1 MKIVRIILA
10 CCVLFPLASCH
21 LDFSVAKDSKEKKDT
36 IDGVEYTFLS
46 NSSKREVK
54 LLFFEARQ
62 FDFQVYFTGLDQ
74 PIQQSLSWGDFEE
87 KLDEPDCDFVL
98 VDSLSFLVSE
108 GKDQID
114 LNYHLRFVG
123 EQQTLAN
130 VTFQMNKTNDSW
142 VIH

>member
-1 MKIVRIILA
+1 M
-10 CCVLFPLASCH
+10 
-21 LDFSVAKDSKEKKDT
+21 DFSVEKDSKEKKDV

-62 FDFQVYFTGLDQ
+62 FEFQVHFIGLDQ

-87 KLDEPDCDFVL
+87 KLVEPDSDFVS

-114 LNYHLRFVG
+114 LNYHLRFMG
-123 EQQTLAN
+123 EQQTFAS
-130 VTFQMNKTNDSW
+130 VTFQMNKTDDSW
-142 VIH
+142 VVH